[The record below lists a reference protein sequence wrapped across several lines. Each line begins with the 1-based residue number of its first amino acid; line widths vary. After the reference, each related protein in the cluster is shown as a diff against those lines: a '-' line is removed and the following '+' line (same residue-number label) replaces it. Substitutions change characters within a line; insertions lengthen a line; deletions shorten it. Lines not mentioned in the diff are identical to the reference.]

1 MFKRIKQLLS
11 KLIICG
17 SIPSTK
23 SSTQKIAV
31 IIITD
36 DTKHINKIEKNLNKI
51 SASNNV
57 EELNKIVIN
66 LNEQKEI
73 NTEEIDIKEDIK
85 HSIVE
90 NIENNKGDKENDQT
104 DDCVIIMNSDYNDV
118 IKINQTLIGEPESN
132 NNLP

>member
-17 SIPSTK
+17 SIPSKK

-90 NIENNKGDKENDQT
+90 NIENNKGDKET